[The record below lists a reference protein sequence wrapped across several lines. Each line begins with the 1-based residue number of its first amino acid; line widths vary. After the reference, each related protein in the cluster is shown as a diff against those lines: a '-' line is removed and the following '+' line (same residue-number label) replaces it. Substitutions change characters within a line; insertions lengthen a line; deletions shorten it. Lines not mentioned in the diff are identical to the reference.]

1 MFLSQNSN
9 DLSENWNFQFERGFA
24 VIFPPFVQFASF
36 ASGFSTEEKSLHLKR
51 ALLEQFAL
59 AEFKFPFLLVDMDK

>member
-1 MFLSQNSN
+1 MSLSQNSN

-24 VIFPPFVQFASF
+24 VIFHPFVQFSSF

-51 ALLEQFAL
+51 ALFEQRARKKFQ
-59 AEFKFPFLLVDMDK
+59 FPFLLVDK